1 MDPQTV
7 VDFYVNKAKQ
17 ENSKYNMMI
26 RFHDDYIQ
34 KNLDTIKQGPLK
46 GAPIALKDNFLTQ

>member
-1 MDPQTV
+1 V
-7 VDFYVNKAKQ
+7 VDFYVKKAKK

-34 KNLDTIKQGPLK
+34 QNISSFKDRPLK
-46 GAPIALKDNFLTQ
+46 GAPIVLKDNFLTK